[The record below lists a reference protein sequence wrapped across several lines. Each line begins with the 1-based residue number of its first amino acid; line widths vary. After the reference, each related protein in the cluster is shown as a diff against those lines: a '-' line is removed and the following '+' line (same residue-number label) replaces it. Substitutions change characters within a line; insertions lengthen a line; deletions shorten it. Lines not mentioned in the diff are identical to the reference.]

1 MTEFIL
7 VLFLCSKVHNTC
19 LPPHQWPVMF
29 NDPYECML
37 KGYAEAFKK
46 TQEIG
51 RTDINNDQV
60 FIKFKC
66 LEKVIIVPKEKPKPG
81 INL

>member
-1 MTEFIL
+1 MKVIIL
-7 VLFLCSKVHNTC
+7 IMFLCSATNNTC
-19 LPPHQWPVMF
+19 LPYQWPGTF
-29 NDPYECML
+29 KDPYDCML
-37 KGYAEAFKK
+37 KGYEEALNK

-66 LEKVIIVPKEKPKPG
+66 LEKAIIIPKEKPKLG

>member
-1 MTEFIL
+1 MKEIIL
-7 VLFLCSKVHNTC
+7 ILFLCSATNNTC

-51 RTDINNDQV
+51 RTAVNNERV
-60 FIKFKC
+60 FIKFQC
-66 LEKVIIVPKEKPKPG
+66 LETNIIIPKEKPKPG
-81 INL
+81 LNL